1 MAKLHRLDKQSI
13 QMVKKEVKIYAKRKE
28 KKNM

>member
-1 MAKLHRLDKQSI
+1 LDKQSI